1 MLKAR
6 NIFFQKNH
14 SKDTLFLLNLAR
26 EMFKKNLIN
35 NKLAKKET
43 QYFKNY
49 IIYSKNEKNRPSII
63 VEKTLQKYDKYDKL
77 NSPSDLFINL
87 PMITELNILVKT
99 LKDNKTKHL
108 IDAITNK
115 EKYII
120 EPFNIYALENDEN
133 NKKYDSITLE
143 IPEEYQNQLIY
154 QRSNSENDPLLSN
167 VQTIIQSDMNEFI
180 IKLKVDPL
188 LLG

>member
-1 MLKAR
+1 
-6 NIFFQKNH
+6 
-14 SKDTLFLLNLAR
+14 
-26 EMFKKNLIN
+26 
-35 NKLAKKET
+35 
-43 QYFKNY
+43 
-49 IIYSKNEKNRPSII
+49 
-63 VEKTLQKYDKYDKL
+63 
-77 NSPSDLFINL
+77 
-87 PMITELNILVKT
+87 MITELNILVKT

-154 QRSNSENDPLLSN
+154 QRSNSENDHFYLMFK
-167 VQTIIQSDMNEFI
+167 Q
-180 IKLKVDPL
+180 
-188 LLG
+188 